1 MNAQAQRVDVR
12 KTIATVIAD
21 MRASG
26 DTGMVE
32 NLLEADAAIG
42 EMIERDRIAQE
53 VFTCILRGVN
63 DLCGPMGYRSEPF
76 VSGWLQQ
83 WAKSMNAAG
92 FTPLDPAARDICSA
106 LARIGGVK

>member
-1 MNAQAQRVDVR
+1 MAKPIDVR

-42 EMIERDRIAQE
+42 ELIEMMGEVLQLWDTERMSIDAKAAALQDRPEKWRAAPA
-53 VFTCILRGVN
+53 RG
-63 DLCGPMGYRSEPF
+63 
-76 VSGWLQQ
+76 SGG
-83 WAKSMNAAG
+83 A
-92 FTPLDPAARDICSA
+92 T
-106 LARIGGVK
+106 